1 MKVVQTRVSP
11 DLHKKLR
18 MLSVSEGVP
27 IRELLHE
34 AIDDL
39 LAKRKKVRRGSADA
53 AVEVQANGAAQ

>member
-39 LAKRKKVRRGSADA
+39 LAKRKKVRRGPADA
-53 AVEVQANGAAQ
+53 AVEVQQSGAAQ